1 MNLSLM
7 NWGTTVKVNP
17 LMTVEL
23 CKGTASYVFKSYLSA
38 GDIPTSQY
46 AIKILFSNLLLLIG
60 RGSSVTKH
68 GIYLGF
74 WSSFKTPVA
83 PQRHLCSWYIQQG
96 LHAPPRSCCSLPLP
110 SAHLVLSVAVYYCS
124 SNMYNFT
131 LIKSKNH

>member
-1 MNLSLM
+1 M

-74 WSSFKTPVA
+74 WSSCPPKTSLLLVYTAGTPCSTQELLFS
-83 PQRHLCSWYIQQG
+83 PSSLCS
-96 LHAPPRSCCSLPLP
+96 PCVKCCCLL
-110 SAHLVLSVAVYYCS
+110 L
-124 SNMYNFT
+124 
-131 LIKSKNH
+131 LI